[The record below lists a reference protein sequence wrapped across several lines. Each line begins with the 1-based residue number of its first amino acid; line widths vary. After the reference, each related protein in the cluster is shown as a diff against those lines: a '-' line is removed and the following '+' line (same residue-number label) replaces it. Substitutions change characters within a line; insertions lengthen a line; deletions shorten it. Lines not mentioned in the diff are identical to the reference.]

1 MKKNNN
7 LERLELRS
15 EKVRN
20 IMGSEPSWIVRYGT
34 VLIAV
39 LLGLIFFV
47 ARLIGFL

>member
-1 MKKNNN
+1 MTKNNN
-7 LERLELRS
+7 FRKTELRS
-15 EKVRN
+15 EKVRK

-47 ARLIGFL
+47 VRLIGFL